1 MTEDIFHDVDDRS
14 AVMPDGRT
22 VAWTAWGDPTGTPLL
37 RIPGTP
43 GSRWNV
49 RADRTPWRSRG
60 LYVLTSERPGYGAST
75 RLPGRRFSEH
85 ADDLARLLDVEGV
98 DRAFVTGGSG
108 AGPHILSFLS
118 RHPDRVRA
126 ATVTAGGAPLREQDV
141 AQMIELNQQGHRLA
155 RARDTDGLLALLE
168 SVREQ
173 LVADPLA
180 SIRATMAEAPA
191 DDLAIMNDPAWQ
203 VTFVRSVRESLAV
216 GADGWLDEC
225 LALAN
230 DWPEIDLAAVTPSV
244 TWWHTPADRNAP
256 FEAAKVLVEQLPD
269 ARLNV
274 WEDGGHFASY
284 RLEGEVLDEL
294 LSRGT

>member
-22 VAWTAWGDPTGTPLL
+22 VAWTAWGDPAGTPLL

-49 RADRTPWRSRG
+49 RADRTPWRDRH
-60 LYVLTSERPGYGAST
+60 LYALTTERPGYGAST

-126 ATVTAGGAPLREQDV
+126 ATVTAGAAPLREQDV
-141 AQMIELNQQGHRLA
+141 ASMIELNQQGHRLA
-155 RARDTDGLLALLE
+155 RARDTDGLLTLLE
-168 SVREQ
+168 EVRGQ

-180 SIRATMAEAPA
+180 GIRATMAEAPA

-203 VTFVRSVRESLAV
+203 VAFIRSVRESLAV
-216 GADGWLDEC
+216 GAEGWLDEC

-230 DWPEIDLAAVTPSV
+230 DWPEIDLTAVTPSV

-256 FEAAKVLVEQLPD
+256 FEAAKALVDQLPN
-269 ARLNV
+269 ARLN
-274 WEDGGHFASY
+274 
-284 RLEGEVLDEL
+284 GEVLDEL
-294 LSRGT
+294 LSRGA